1 MGESYGRSYVFPRNP
16 MTLRAVHRKA
26 LRLFP
31 KRILDVAG
39 AALLLLLMLPF
50 LIGLSIL
57 VLVIDGNPVFFVQER
72 AGKGGKPFHILK
84 FRTMIGPASGK
95 SGPKSPSPTK
105 LGGFLRKTSL
115 DELPS
120 LWNILL
126 GQMSFVGP
134 RPLFVDY
141 LPLYSE
147 HHALRHDVRPGLTG
161 LAQISGRNHLAW
173 KERLD
178 LDVQYIREQSF
189 CFDMWIVA
197 RTAIVA
203 IKGTGVNPRNGSA
216 MSPLEHGY
224 DQGA

>member
-1 MGESYGRSYVFPRNP
+1 MIF
-16 MTLRAVHRKA
+16 RAVNRKT
-26 LRLFP
+26 LRLFL
-31 KRILDVAG
+31 KRMLDVAG
-39 AALLLLLMLPF
+39 SAMLLLLLAPF
-50 LIGLSIL
+50 LIVLSIL

-84 FRTMIGPASGK
+84 FRTMVGAAGEK
-95 SGPKSPSPTK
+95 SERKSPGPTK
-105 LGGFLRKTSL
+105 LGGFLRNTSL

-134 RPLFVDY
+134 RPLLVDY
-141 LPLYSE
+141 LPIYSDY
-147 HHALRHDVRPGLTG
+147 HAFRHDVRPGLTG

-178 LDVQYIREQSF
+178 LDIQYIREQSF

-216 MSPLEHGY
+216 MAPLEHGY
-224 DQGA
+224 DQGVTS